1 MYGLDRACVFVDV
14 QTDILYVRE
23 RIKKMFP
30 HSFSESLS
38 NHTNNYKIDKENI
51 NYIKLEEK
59 KLKKMSTIKIDFSYP
74 RFFADDNIFPLSD
87 ELKKIIV
94 EDNLVKIINSLI
106 DYEITEDEVRYEY
119 FEFTTQEAVGNF
131 YKFHNIISYFFKAL
145 TRKYNDL
152 DKVQYYNFNQNE
164 NKFYTTGFTF
174 QPMIGWKIRLYSK
187 GHENNKKNNIRKV
200 KGAIL
205 RLEHRLTKKIIK
217 SYFEFNSIKYI
228 TIKDIKD
235 CIQNTIS
242 QTLGKMLI
250 EEVEKSVEVLK
261 EKFINFRCQDLD
273 SLIRD
278 NLEWIFDYKI
288 VDDIVTSSSNKCY
301 RQVVFYR
308 SKIKD
313 ILTHSQQRASPQ
325 RDFFSN
331 IERLELFFANLILFN
346 CKVKCDTKNHLAFFC
361 KK

>member
-1 MYGLDRACVFVDV
+1 MYGLDRACIYIDV

-23 RIKKMFP
+23 RVKIIFP

-38 NHTNNYKIDKENI
+38 NHTNNYKIDKKNI

-59 KLKKMSTIKIDFSYP
+59 KIKRLTTIKIDFSYP
-74 RFFADDNIFPLSD
+74 RFFSDDNIYPLSD
-87 ELKKIIV
+87 ETRKIIV
-94 EDNLVKIINSLI
+94 ENNLVKLINSLI
-106 DYEITEDEVRYEY
+106 DYEITAEAVRYEY
-119 FEFTTQEAVGNF
+119 LEFTTQEVVGNF
-131 YKFHNIISYFFKAL
+131 YKFHNIVSYFFKAL
-145 TRKYNDL
+145 TRKYDDL

-164 NKFYTTGFTF
+164 NKFFTTGFLF
-174 QPMIGWKIRLYSK
+174 QPMSGWKIRLYSK
-187 GHENNKKNNIRKV
+187 GHENNKKNTRKV

-217 SYFEFNSIKYI
+217 NYFEFNSIKYI
-228 TIKDIKD
+228 TIENIKD

-242 QTLGKMLI
+242 QTLGQILI
-250 EEVEKSVEVLK
+250 DEVEKSVKVLK
-261 EKFINFRCQDLD
+261 EKFLNFRCQDLD
-273 SLIRD
+273 SLVRD

-288 VDDIVTSSSNKCY
+288 LDDIVTSSSNKCY
-301 RQVVFYR
+301 RQIVFYR

-313 ILTHSQQRASPQ
+313 ILNHSQQRASPQ

>member
-1 MYGLDRACVFVDV
+1 MYGLDRACIYIDV

-23 RIKKMFP
+23 RVKIIFP

-38 NHTNNYKIDKENI
+38 NHTNNYKIDKKNI

-59 KLKKMSTIKIDFSYP
+59 KIKKLTTIKIDFSYP
-74 RFFADDNIFPLSD
+74 RFFDDDNIYPLSD
-87 ELKKIIV
+87 ETRKIIV
-94 EDNLVKIINSLI
+94 ENNLVKLINSLI
-106 DYEITEDEVRYEY
+106 DYEITAEAVKYEY
-119 FEFTTQEAVGNF
+119 IEFTTQEVVGNF
-131 YKFHNIISYFFKAL
+131 YKFHNIVSYFFKAL
-145 TRKYNDL
+145 TRKYDDL

-164 NKFYTTGFTF
+164 EKFYTTGFSF
-174 QPMIGWKIRLYSK
+174 QPMSGWKIKLYSK
-187 GHENNKKNNIRKV
+187 GHENNKKNARKV

-217 SYFEFNSIKYI
+217 NYFEFNSIKYI
-228 TIKDIKD
+228 TIENIKD

-242 QTLGKMLI
+242 QTLGQILI
-250 EEVEKSVEVLK
+250 DEVEKSVEVLK
-261 EKFINFRCQDLD
+261 EKFLNFRCQDLD
-273 SLIRD
+273 SLVRD

-288 VDDIVTSSSNKCY
+288 LDDIVTSSSNKCY
-301 RQVVFYR
+301 RQIVFYR

-313 ILTHSQQRASPQ
+313 ILNHSQQRASPQ

-346 CKVKCDTKNHLAFFC
+346 VKVKCSTKNHLAFFC